1 MSDPPLLLDT
11 HCWLWIEDDTVQ
23 HLSSAAATA
32 IRRASAEDRLLLSVI
47 SVWEVALLEA
57 KGRIDLELD
66 CQTWVRQALAT
77 PGLMLAPLTPEIA
90 IASTRLPGDLH
101 GDPADRLIVAT
112 ARAHGATLMTRD
124 SKLLAY
130 GRAGHA
136 SVMRA

>member
-1 MSDPPLLLDT
+1 MSDPPLLIDT
-11 HCWLWIEDDTVQ
+11 HCWLWMEDGTLQ
-23 HLSSAAATA
+23 RFSSAAVAA
-32 IRRASAEDRLLLSVI
+32 IRRASVEDRLLLSVI

-66 CQTWVRQALAT
+66 CHTWVRQALAT
-77 PGLMLAPLTPEIA
+77 PGLTLAALTPEIA

-101 GDPADRLIVAT
+101 GDPADRIIIAT
-112 ARAHGATLMTRD
+112 ARAHGATLMTKD
-124 SKLLAY
+124 TKLLAY

>member
-1 MSDPPLLLDT
+1 MSDPALLLDT
-11 HCWLWIEDDTVQ
+11 HCWLWMEDDTNQ
-23 HLSSAAATA
+23 RFSSAAATA
-32 IRRASAEDRLLLSVI
+32 IRRATAEDRLLLSVI

-57 KGRIDLELD
+57 KGRIELELD

-77 PGLMLAPLTPEIA
+77 PGLTLASLTPEIA

-112 ARAHGATLMTRD
+112 ARAHGATLLTKD

-130 GRAGHA
+130 GRAGHT
-136 SVMRA
+136 SVMKA